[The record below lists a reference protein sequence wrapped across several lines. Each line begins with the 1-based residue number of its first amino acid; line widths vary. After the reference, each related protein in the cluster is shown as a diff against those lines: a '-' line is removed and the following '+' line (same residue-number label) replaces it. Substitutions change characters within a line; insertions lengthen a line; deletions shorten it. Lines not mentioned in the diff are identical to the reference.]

1 MVLSSVVFWE
11 ETKRRR
17 NHTTEEGKFHDAAMH
32 MPRYHKISP
41 PGRVN
46 RKVGRIMG
54 NQDSKGIIDRF
65 SQDFMQILDWKFS
78 FRESLEIRIIQIQPI
93 QIHLLVST

>member
-54 NQDSKGIIDRF
+54 NQDSKGIVDRF
-65 SQDFMQILDWKFS
+65 SRVSCKYWIGS
-78 FRESLEIRIIQIQPI
+78 SLLENR
-93 QIHLLVST
+93 LK